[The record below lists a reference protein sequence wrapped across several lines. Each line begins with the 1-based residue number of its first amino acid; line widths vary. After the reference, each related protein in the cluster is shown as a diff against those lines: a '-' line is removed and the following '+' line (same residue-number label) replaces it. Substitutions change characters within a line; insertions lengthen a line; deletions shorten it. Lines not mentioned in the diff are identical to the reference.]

1 MPKRP
6 TLTTSMVNPPVMFG
20 PNIIGGIHTVDNYAN
35 GAFHRFE
42 GFQGGVDGGLEV
54 VTIDSEFR
62 ANLYNS
68 TYNDQISTV
77 RPKSLI
83 AMACIKT

>member
-1 MPKRP
+1 
-6 TLTTSMVNPPVMFG
+6 MFG
-20 PNIIGGIHTVDNYAN
+20 LSPNIIGGIHTVDNYAN

-77 RPKSLI
+77 QPKSLI